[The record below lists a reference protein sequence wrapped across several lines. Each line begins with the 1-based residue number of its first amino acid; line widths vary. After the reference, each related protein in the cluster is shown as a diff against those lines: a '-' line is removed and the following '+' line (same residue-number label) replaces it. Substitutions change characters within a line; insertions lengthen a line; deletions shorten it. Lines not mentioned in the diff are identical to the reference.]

1 MNHYYDKQF
10 AQRMKDNYK
19 PGTRLELISMED
31 PYAKIPPGT
40 RGTVVCV
47 DDIHHSAFCPFGT
60 IHVNWDNGSGLGL
73 VPGEDAFR
81 RLSPAEIEDET
92 NTVEDKGFGM
102 SM

>member
-19 PGTRLELISMED
+19 PGTR
-31 PYAKIPPGT
+31 
-40 RGTVVCV
+40 GTVVCV
-47 DDIHHSAFCPFGT
+47 DDIGT
-60 IHVNWDNGSGLGL
+60 IHVNWDNGSGLGP

-81 RLSPAEIEDET
+81 RFSPAEIEDET
-92 NTVEDKGFGM
+92 NTVEEKDVDM